1 MEGYRYVTTTLEGFV
16 HQVASRYVASGYR
29 HYIRGHVPRGK
40 DPDAIDRKL
49 LAKYDIPV
57 SKWERYRRR
66 RRHEGCVHYIRFE
79 RTFLLLAIPG
89 PHTRFFEE
97 ERVRDIEAEPIVVEP
112 YEIRIWRGHANVR
125 LAGGVI
131 KDLRR
136 ELLRMAAR
144 RRLEE
149 LCEAIRSL
157 PFEPYAGVR
166 FQLFELLDEI
176 RRRHRLE
183 DLSASLGAVIPYKR
197 SWVRPFDAA
206 GAGRERNIDRDEAS
220 AASKRKGC

>member
-1 MEGYRYVTTTLEGFV
+1 RFHLVGLMGLRSLSLGFFVMVVATAFGDLEPRSNPQPLAAEARMEGYRYVTTTLEGFV

-49 LAKYDIPV
+49 LAKYDIAL

-97 ERVRDIEAEPIVVEP
+97 ERVRDIAAEPIVV
-112 YEIRIWRGHANVR
+112 
-125 LAGGVI
+125 
-131 KDLRR
+131 
-136 ELLRMAAR
+136 
-144 RRLEE
+144 
-149 LCEAIRSL
+149 
-157 PFEPYAGVR
+157 
-166 FQLFELLDEI
+166 
-176 RRRHRLE
+176 
-183 DLSASLGAVIPYKR
+183 
-197 SWVRPFDAA
+197 
-206 GAGRERNIDRDEAS
+206 
-220 AASKRKGC
+220 